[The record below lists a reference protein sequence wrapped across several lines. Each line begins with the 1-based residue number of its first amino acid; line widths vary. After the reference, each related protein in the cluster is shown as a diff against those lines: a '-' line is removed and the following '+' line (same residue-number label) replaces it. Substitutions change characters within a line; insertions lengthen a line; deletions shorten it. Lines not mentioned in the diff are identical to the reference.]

1 MNNSFEEAQAYYAK
15 GPSAV
20 VIASARQ
27 ISPDLADLSDAQIRQ
42 RLVPSLTRQGM
53 QAGEWIDR
61 QSSVIVLGDA
71 RSISLQE
78 GWNTSETAFNSGTG
92 IDPQI
97 EARASK
103 LFPLASQMNER
114 TQYIIDEMNAAA
126 DRQQGN
132 SYSIHV
138 R

>member
-1 MNNSFEEAQAYYAK
+1 
-15 GPSAV
+15 
-20 VIASARQ
+20 
-27 ISPDLADLSDAQIRQ
+27 
-42 RLVPSLTRQGM
+42 M

-78 GWNTSETAFNSGTG
+78 GWNTSETAFIGNAD

-97 EARASK
+97 EARALK
-103 LFPLASQMNER
+103 LFPLASQMNKR
-114 TQYIIDEMNAAA
+114 TQYIVDEMNAAA